1 MIKRIPYRLNII
13 TKLNKRCY
21 VYLPIPY
28 NWRSLSR
35 DHQIVT
41 MMNHCCYGFDGHIA
55 FNALAKLQ
63 KPLGG
68 ISPSSFNGQLTARL
82 VVICLGPISPPNG
95 LLSVR
100 SRWCAGHIRFC
111 GHESGAWWEES
122 WNEIHPGYR
131 TQKYSKDEKETGCSY
146 HVTYAL

>member
-13 TKLNKRCY
+13 TKLSKRCY

-63 KPLGG
+63 NPLGG

-131 TQKYSKDEKETGCSY
+131 TQKHSKDDKETVCSY